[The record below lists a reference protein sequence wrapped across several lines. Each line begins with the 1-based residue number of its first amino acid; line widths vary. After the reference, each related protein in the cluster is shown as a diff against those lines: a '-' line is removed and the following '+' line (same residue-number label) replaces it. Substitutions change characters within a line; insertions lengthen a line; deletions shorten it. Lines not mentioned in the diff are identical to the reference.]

1 MPAMS
6 LSISAVVI
14 VTDFGVS
21 VMVFCYMVF
30 LRKEFPEKHRPV
42 TGNNV
47 FPEGVDEKLTA
58 EIIGVVADHFNELNN
73 PRLKARGS

>member
-47 FPEGVDEKLTA
+47 FPEGVDENLITELIG
-58 EIIGVVADHFNELNN
+58 EIEDRQV
-73 PRLKARGS
+73 